1 MRCVLCS
8 LTSFIGRQSPR
19 SDDSIETKRGQ
30 AQHLHI
36 FRRAKPSPKWRALLS
51 SALATDV
58 YEVEDG
64 KQAQRERPS
73 ERRE

>member
-8 LTSFIGRQSPR
+8 LTSFIGRQLPR
-19 SDDSIETKRGQ
+19 SDDSIETKSGRQ
-30 AQHLHI
+30 AGAYI